1 VASNGGSSAPVPS
14 QSSSATATPAP
25 QKADAPAAVADAEAS
40 IEDEVTVKAI
50 ARMNAALAAA
60 AAGADGSDDV
70 ATMLSSGHRFGE
82 VAGFATAQKLR
93 RDLRRQALSVQAIG
107 EFIVIDPEHNPA
119 QLAQITARAAS
130 AQTAAAES
138 SGAEEQ
144 AGQQQQQQQ
153 TIAAASISRNFAT
166 ESTSTR
172 SINILAAVAAGAS
185 VMAAR
190 YQRWRKRRLAEA
202 AAARLASMLQF
213 DPLAAWLDDDRH
225 RRN

>member
-1 VASNGGSSAPVPS
+1 M
-14 QSSSATATPAP
+14 
-25 QKADAPAAVADAEAS
+25 ADAAAAAVANAEATV
-40 IEDEVTVKAI
+40 EDEVTVKAI

-60 AAGADGSDDV
+60 AAGAESGDDV
-70 ATMLSSGHRFGE
+70 ATMLSSGTRFGE
-82 VAGFATAQKLR
+82 VAGFGTAEKLR
-93 RDLRRQALSVQAIG
+93 RDLRRQAISVQSMR
-107 EFIVIDPEHNPA
+107 EFITIDPEHNPA
-119 QLAQITARAAS
+119 QLAMITARAAS

-138 SGAEEQ
+138 SGAQEQ
-144 AGQQQQQQQ
+144 VGQQSQQQ

-225 RRN
+225 RRD